1 MMARDK
7 KIDNQTVW
15 KEYEKGIDF
24 KARIDLYETVK
35 ANENFFI
42 GKQWEGVASNGLP
55 TPVFNFIKRVALF
68 TVASIASGNV
78 KMQAVPFAGDG
89 SVDTTLVTNVLN
101 SEFDRLFEQNKVVSL
116 FREVCRNAAVDG
128 DGCTY
133 TYWDPD
139 VETGQPSKGAIVTEV
154 IENTRV
160 HFGNANDRRV
170 QKQPYIIIEKREM
183 VDEVRERAKENGV
196 ADWEA
201 ISPDTDN
208 KLTDSPFIT
217 DDKATVLLR
226 LWRNKETG
234 TIWAIETTKDSVVR
248 KPWDTGLKLYPVTW
262 LNWDYVQDCYH
273 GQAMVTGLIPN
284 QVFVNKAYA
293 MTMLSLMTTAFP
305 KIVYDKNR
313 IRKWDNTIGVA
324 VGVNGGDVNNVAKTI
339 DPAPVSPQISQF
351 IQMAEDDTR
360 ACMGATSVALGEG
373 KAYNTSAIVALQKAA
388 ATPHEITRQN
398 LYQCIED
405 LGRIYIDFMAE
416 YYGER
421 YLPVPKEAEEAIEFA
436 QIEAPIFDYSVLKNM
451 HFSVKLDVGASAY
464 WSEIASVNT
473 LDNLLKLKVI
483 DVVDYLER
491 VPEGYIIKKQE
502 LIDKL
507 KAQMAQAQM
516 QAPQPQ
522 PQGGDEIN
530 AQPADI
536 GEQNYLRIASQ
547 FQ

>member
-1 MMARDK
+1 MARDK

-24 KARIDLYETVK
+24 KARINLYETVK
-35 ANENFFI
+35 GNENFFI

-55 TPVFNFIKRVALF
+55 TPVFNFIKRVVLF
-68 TVASIASGNV
+68 TIASIASGNV

-89 SVDTTLVTNVLN
+89 SEDTTLVTNVLN
-101 SEFDRLFEQNKVVSL
+101 SEFDRLFEQNKVVPL

-154 IENTRV
+154 IENTRI

-217 DDKATVLLR
+217 DDKVTVLLR

-234 TIWAIETTKDSVVR
+234 TIWAIETTKDYVVR

-313 IRKWDNTIGVA
+313 IRKWDNAIGVA

-339 DPAPVSPQISQF
+339 DPAPISPQISQF

-436 QIEAPIFDYSVLKNM
+436 QIEVPKFDYSVLKNM
-451 HFSVKLDVGASAY
+451 HFSIRLDVGASAY

-473 LDNLLKLKVI
+473 LDNLLTLKVI

-502 LIDKL
+502 LIDKM

-530 AQPADI
+530 KQPADI

>member
-1 MMARDK
+1 MARDK

-436 QIEAPIFDYSVLKNM
+436 QIEAPKFDYSVLKNM

-502 LIDKL
+502 LIDKM

>member
-24 KARIDLYETVK
+24 KARINLYETVK
-35 ANENFFI
+35 DNENFFI

-154 IENTRV
+154 IENTRI

-217 DDKATVLLR
+217 DDKVTVLLR

-313 IRKWDNTIGVA
+313 IRKWDNAIGVA

-436 QIEAPIFDYSVLKNM
+436 QIEAPKFDYSVLKNM
-451 HFSVKLDVGASAY
+451 HFSIKIDVGASAY

-473 LDNLLKLKVI
+473 LDNLLTLGVI

-502 LIDKL
+502 LIDKM